1 MNIVYCFCGTTFDL
15 TTHVRCPTCYEEI
28 PNMNGSGDNI
38 GGSAPESRATEGAL
52 MTDRL
57 ISDYLMGA
65 VMTGLIKGTHTRS
78 QRMSMGGFGG
88 QRRDFYAVEPV
99 HGEPVEYDRNGI
111 LQYVEMLRQAGVEPR
126 RIF

>member
-15 TTHVRCPTCYEEI
+15 TTHVRCPTCHEEL
-28 PNMNGSGDNI
+28 PD
-38 GGSAPESRATEGAL
+38 

-111 LQYVEMLRQAGVEPR
+111 LQYVEMLKQAGVEPR